1 MTTEEL
7 DRKVS
12 SIICNYNHDVVEQ
25 FNKFVPDIP
34 EGEMVDF
41 GTGQAKSAIML
52 ALLNPSLYITTF
64 TNGDEL
70 GGSESLEDYK
80 NVIQSR
86 LVEFGVDSRINF
98 DIGDSR
104 TYSWDREIVAL
115 NIDSGHSYEL
125 TRDEI
130 KRWVPFVK
138 EGGLI
143 FLDDYLIER
152 CGVMQAIDEYFLN
165 DDFENLNP
173 SGMCQVFRKLI

>member
-98 DIGDSR
+98 DIGDR
-104 TYSWDREIVAL
+104 KTYSWDREIVAL
-115 NIDSGHSYEL
+115 NIDS
-125 TRDEI
+125 
-130 KRWVPFVK
+130 
-138 EGGLI
+138 
-143 FLDDYLIER
+143 
-152 CGVMQAIDEYFLN
+152 
-165 DDFENLNP
+165 
-173 SGMCQVFRKLI
+173 